1 MHGRQIAA
9 ITNARRHDYQNN
21 GSFTARNEGL
31 RLIRFE
37 VNVFKLILITK
48 VLV

>member
-9 ITNARRHDYQNN
+9 ITKENRLPNN

-37 VNVFKLILITK
+37 VNVFKLILISK